1 MTKETETKSGV
12 EELVAGAI
20 ALSTGIYEV
29 MPPFIEGLPRDAE
42 GRIWDVVEQMPR
54 HRRVVNRVRDEFV
67 LE

>member
-12 EELVAGAI
+12 EGLVARAI
-20 ALSTGIYEV
+20 ALSAGIYEV

-42 GRIWDVVEQMPR
+42 DRIWDVVAQMPR